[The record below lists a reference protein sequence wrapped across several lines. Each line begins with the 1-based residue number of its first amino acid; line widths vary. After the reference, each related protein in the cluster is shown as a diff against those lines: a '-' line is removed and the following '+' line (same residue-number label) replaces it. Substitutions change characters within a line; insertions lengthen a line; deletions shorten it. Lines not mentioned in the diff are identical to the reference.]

1 MMMHPVCRA
10 MGPVAVLL
18 LSMAGL
24 PQQGGAQQVSLESL
38 TATADS
44 ALAAAR
50 AGVATAELKMRL
62 EEKEMEEQ
70 AARDRAAAAVASAAA
85 PAPGTPSTRPPAPAQ
100 GPTPPQAPTQ
110 VVRSDSDSVGPDGAA
125 IGGGAPPRSDATPEA
140 EAPPRGD
147 AGSGSALE
155 DSAAAAGSSSD
166 RLNTLLPAPVVAQ
179 AIAQAESAAD
189 QVDAMAQAPA
199 TANGVPVATSAALTV
214 PAGALEPAT
223 AALPLTDRVGTTLE
237 NGLAGAASITADWT
251 TLFRELVEQHPGLMP
266 ALLLLMTAAGATAL
280 AVGAGIRPGRRRRA
294 AVGHESDPSTAAS
307 PRMRPDQ
314 RVPRDVAAV
323 LASLE
328 GRRGTPP
335 LYGRDTRD
343 STTPAT
349 RRHG

>member
-1 MMMHPVCRA
+1 MMHPVCRA

-24 PQQGGAQQVSLESL
+24 PQLGAAQQVSLESL

-70 AARDRAAAAVASAAA
+70 AARDRATAAAAA
-85 PAPGTPSTRPPAPAQ
+85 PASPSTTPPAPAEE
-100 GPTPPQAPTQ
+100 P
-110 VVRSDSDSVGPDGAA
+110 V
-125 IGGGAPPRSDATPEA
+125 PPRAPAQAATPAVRPDADPGASSGAVVVGEATPEGEAAQEA
-140 EAPPRGD
+140 EASPQGD
-147 AGSGSALE
+147 AGPEAALE
-155 DSAAAAGSSSD
+155 DSAGAAGASSD

-179 AIAQAESAAD
+179 AIAQAEIAAD
-189 QVDAMAQAPA
+189 QVDAMALESA
-199 TANGVPVATSAALTV
+199 TANGMPGATAAAPTV
-214 PAGALEPAT
+214 PAGALDPAT
-223 AALPLTDRVGTTLE
+223 AALPLTDRVGATLE
-237 NGLAGAASITADWT
+237 TGLAGAASITADWT
-251 TLFRELVEQHPGLMP
+251 TLFRELVERHPGLMP

-335 LYGRDTRD
+335 LYGRDPRD
-343 STTPAT
+343 GTTTAT

>member
-1 MMMHPVCRA
+1 MMMHPVFRA
-10 MGPVAVLL
+10 MGPVVVLL

-70 AARDRAAAAVASAAA
+70 AARDRAAAAAA
-85 PAPGTPSTRPPAPAQ
+85 PATPSTTPPAPAQ
-100 GPTPPQAPTQ
+100 DPTPPRAPAP
-110 VVRSDSDSVGPDGAA
+110 VVRPDSDSTGPNGAA
-125 IGGGAPPRSDATPEA
+125 VVGGAPPRSEAAPEA

-147 AGSGSALE
+147 PGPGSALE
-155 DSAAAAGSSSD
+155 DSAGAAGASSD

-179 AIAQAESAAD
+179 AIAQAEIAAD
-189 QVDAMAQAPA
+189 QVDAMALESA
-199 TANGVPVATSAALTV
+199 TANGMPGATAAAPTV
-214 PAGALEPAT
+214 PAGALDPAT
-223 AALPLTDRVGTTLE
+223 AALPLTDRVGATLE
-237 NGLAGAASITADWT
+237 TGLAGAASITADWT
-251 TLFRELVEQHPGLMP
+251 TLFRELVERHPGLMP

-335 LYGRDTRD
+335 LYGRDPRD